1 MAALLAP
8 ILSAIF
14 TGLAWLLR
22 SVIIKFVVMFA
33 LFWLISELAP
43 VLLSLIPPI
52 TFGDSF
58 SVLSPGV
65 WFFLDFFQIQNGAT
79 MLLSAFV
86 TRFLIRRI
94 PVIG

>member
-1 MAALLAP
+1 MSALLAP

-14 TGLAWLLR
+14 TAFAWLLR
-22 SVIIKFVVMFA
+22 SVIIKFVVLFS

-43 VLLSLIPPI
+43 VLLSLLPPI

-65 WFFLDFFQIQNGAT
+65 WFFLDFFQLQTGAT
-79 MLLSAFV
+79 MMLSAFV

>member
-1 MAALLAP
+1 MAAILAALL
-8 ILSAIF
+8 SAVMSA
-14 TGLAWLLR
+14 LAWLLR
-22 SVIIKFVVMFA
+22 SVIIKFVVLFA
-33 LFWLISELAP
+33 LYWLMVELTP
-43 VLLSLIPPI
+43 VLLSLLPAI

-65 WFFLDFFQIQNGAT
+65 WFFLDFFQIQTGAT

>member
-1 MAALLAP
+1 MGALIAP
-8 ILSAIF
+8 VLSALF
-14 TGLAWLLR
+14 SALAWLLR
-22 SVIIKFVVMFA
+22 SVIIKFVVMFG

-43 VLLSLIPPI
+43 VLLSLLPPI

-65 WFFLDFFQIQNGAT
+65 WFFLDFFQIQTGAT